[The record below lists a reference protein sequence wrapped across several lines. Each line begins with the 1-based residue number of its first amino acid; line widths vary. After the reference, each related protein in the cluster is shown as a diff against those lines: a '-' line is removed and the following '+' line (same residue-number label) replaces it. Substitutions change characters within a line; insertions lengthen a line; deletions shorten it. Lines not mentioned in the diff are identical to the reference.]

1 MTVNEQIGMEAAR
14 VFQALTK
21 GEIIEE
27 VDHLMVAP
35 KCLQSKVIALIDEEI
50 RHKKQGED
58 AYIGLKLN
66 SLTDKGSLINW
77 LRHLKQESE

>member
-35 KCLQSKVIALIDEEI
+35 KCLAVKSNCSD
-50 RHKKQGED
+50 RRRD
-58 AYIGLKLN
+58 PP
-66 SLTDKGSLINW
+66 
-77 LRHLKQESE
+77 

>member
-1 MTVNEQIGMEAAR
+1 MRKALNISRRSEQEYNEKNGKTDTDLCLMTVNEQIGMEAAR

-35 KCLQSKVIALIDEEI
+35 KCLQSK
-50 RHKKQGED
+50 
-58 AYIGLKLN
+58 
-66 SLTDKGSLINW
+66 
-77 LRHLKQESE
+77 